1 MLAHPV
7 ELSVVVLYAIIKC
20 ELDAAH
26 IVIGVVCCYALKL
39 GIPRS

>member
-1 MLAHPV
+1 MLAYPI

-20 ELDAAH
+20 KLDAAH
-26 IVIGVVCCYALKL
+26 IVIGVVCCYALEL